1 MDEYLLDVL
10 LDQKNNGQK
19 PDRNFSHATY
29 DVAVK
34 AMNERF
40 TVRVNKDKVTN
51 RLKTLKK
58 KMDIGVEV
66 FRRGRG
72 FGWNDITKQ
81 IEAPPEWRFGDW
93 RCWAVVT
100 VKRDAGAG
108 LSSRRRETL
117 GLGCCDGEERLG
129 DLAVV
134 TARRGV
140 AAGLL

>member
-19 PDRNFSHATY
+19 PDRNFSHAAY

-66 FRRGRG
+66 FRRGSG

-81 IEAPPEWRFGDW
+81 IEAPPEITLLARNSPCLQKRRLFETKYLSQP
-93 RCWAVVT
+93 VT
-100 VKRDAGAG
+100 GILCPPLFLRVDIIPPVIE
-108 LSSRRRETL
+108 SR
-117 GLGCCDGEERLG
+117 
-129 DLAVV
+129 V
-134 TARRGV
+134 
-140 AAGLL
+140 